1 MNYCY
6 YFTTFATKQIL
17 MEYNTERE
25 QLIIPEYGR
34 HVQKMI
40 NHATTLTDKEEQQ
53 KCVDSIVAFM
63 GQMNPHFRYIKEF
76 KHKLWDHLHIMSD
89 FKLDIKSPYPKP
101 ETAKLEEKPEKM
113 VYPNNKIR
121 FSYYGNTIQNMIA
134 TAIKMEGD
142 EKNIMTGMIANQMK
156 KSYILFN
163 ESSVDNN
170 IIRLHL
176 KQMSNNQLPLANDF
190 EFIRSA
196 SIRQGGG
203 NSKKKNNGKKKTFKK
218 HYKKPR

>member
-1 MNYCY
+1 
-6 YFTTFATKQIL
+6 

-25 QLIIPEYGR
+25 HLIIPEYGR

-40 NHATTLTDKEEQQ
+40 NHATAITDKVEQQ
-53 KCVDSIVAFM
+53 KCVDAIIAFM
-63 GQMNPHFRYIKEF
+63 GQMNPHLRDVKEF
-76 KHKLWDHLHIMSD
+76 THKLWDHLHIMSD

-101 ETAKLEEKPEKM
+101 EIAKLEEQPEKM
-113 VYPNNKIR
+113 AYPGNKIK

-142 EKNIMTGMIANQMK
+142 EKEIMTGMIANQMK

-170 IIRLHL
+170 MIKLHL
-176 KQMSNNQLPLANDF
+176 KQMSNNQLALANDF

-196 SIRQGGG
+196 SVRQGGK
-203 NSKKKNNGKKKTFKK
+203 NSNKKNNGKKKTFKK